1 MRKVKV
7 KSKHKKVW
15 RIWTH
20 HYYDQHHPSVVQA
33 LFHIDL
39 EQRLNLVLT
48 SCDLEYPEGLQNPI
62 PSSFHFPPSSEEQA
76 LDIFSANDNW
86 HKKYVRTDQ
95 TPPSY
100 VSTDEQYELLSIT
113 FTRCAIG
120 SPHLNLSFSILSS
133 SGSSLKENRSKC
145 SIRDRKKSWHKPGRV
160 DTNHEEL
167 LVTLHS
173 FQ

>member
-1 MRKVKV
+1 MNPPLLRSTPSQCRPGLIPYRFGAA
-7 KSKHKKVW
+7 SKPRFNQLWFGISWGITKP
-15 RIWTH
+15 
-20 HYYDQHHPSVVQA
+20 D
-33 LFHIDL
+33 
-39 EQRLNLVLT
+39 
-48 SCDLEYPEGLQNPI
+48 
-62 PSSFHFPPSSEEQA
+62 SF
-76 LDIFSANDNW
+76 IFSFSPKFGRTGSGYFFCKWQLTQNICQNW
-86 HKKYVRTDQ
+86 
-95 TPPSY
+95 SNSSIY